1 MKVISNFTRVLGGEK
16 GFKVRATFNVETSQ
30 DEPYVVFRVE
40 KGEPILE
47 CLEVP
52 PGPAGSRTLDFS
64 TKVEAEAFLSK
75 LIAKCKEL
83 KELWESVAIPGNKEI
98 EI

>member
-1 MKVISNFTRVLGGEK
+1 MKVISNFTRVTGGEK
-16 GFKVRATFNVETSQ
+16 GFKVRATFNVETAK
-30 DEPYVVFRVE
+30 DEPYVVFRLE
-40 KGEPILE
+40 KGQPVLE

-64 TKVEAEAFLSK
+64 SKSEAESFLSK
-75 LIAKCKEL
+75 LVEACREL
-83 KELWESVAIPGNKEI
+83 KAAWASVEIPANREI

>member
-1 MKVISNFTRVLGGEK
+1 MKVVSNFTRVLGGEH
-16 GFKVRATFNVETSQ
+16 GFKVRATFNVEIDR

-40 KGEPILE
+40 RGEPILE

-64 TKVEAEAFLSK
+64 TKAEAEAFLAR
-75 LIAKCKEL
+75 LVDACRRL
-83 KELWESVAIPGNKEI
+83 KEAWEGVELPGNKEI